1 MPGMDD
7 DRARRAVHP
16 GAAGGLQPHGE
27 HALHGPDER
36 GARQRSRHR
45 PARGFY
51 ELRPQAIRE
60 QVQLLRQAGHRHR
73 NPRDMRGPTMKT
85 TEDYAEEF
93 EELMEAADAGKTD
106 GDGPEDVAPIEEVQ
120 HG

>member
-1 MPGMDD
+1 
-7 DRARRAVHP
+7 
-16 GAAGGLQPHGE
+16 
-27 HALHGPDER
+27 
-36 GARQRSRHR
+36 
-45 PARGFY
+45 
-51 ELRPQAIRE
+51 
-60 QVQLLRQAGHRHR
+60 
-73 NPRDMRGPTMKT
+73 MKT